1 MKILL
6 IILFVIVTM
15 TNLPILR
22 IFFSESFYYSNK
34 SGTFREFEMHIKG
47 RDYAFI
53 QRRLKSFK
61 DENLLTV
68 CLNDDCDDEANNDPY
83 SFKAT
88 IVLPG
93 YISRFKNLI
102 FRKYAEKIFRQE
114 APAHVLLKICWVNAS
129 DMLGFQKKYKKL

>member
-22 IFFSESFYYSNK
+22 IFFSDSFYYSNK

-61 DENLLTV
+61 DENPNDLDTILY
-68 CLNDDCDDEANNDPY
+68 LNDKKNYLKFWNWYDYGDHPRWDVPY
-83 SFKAT
+83 KSLDSLKT
-88 IVLPG
+88 E
-93 YISRFKNLI
+93 ISN
-102 FRKYAEKIFRQE
+102 
-114 APAHVLLKICWVNAS
+114 
-129 DMLGFQKKYKKL
+129 